1 METCVNISCAN
12 NKYTTS
18 KGTNRGA
25 AARSAA
31 APLLGGAERPPF
43 AGGVFIV
50 GAWNVDACF
59 HFATENLADVDMI
72 LEKNWGSAPKLI
84 NNLHI

>member
-1 METCVNISCAN
+1 METCV
-12 NKYTTS
+12 
-18 KGTNRGA
+18 GG
-25 AARSAA
+25 ARS

-50 GAWNVDACF
+50 GAWNVDTCF

-84 NNLHI
+84 KNFTNYTEFKYLGCV